1 MYNLLTWEREPFNG
15 GVTYYSDLGGYSI
28 TAHYSA
34 SNPLELEADA
44 TKWELFDNAGY
55 LIKSFSTLADAQR
68 HAEYLYE
75 NRE

>member
-1 MYNLLTWEREPFNG
+1 MFYLLSWNREPFNG

-28 TAHYSA
+28 TAEYS
-34 SNPLELEADA
+34 SSPLEFESDA

-55 LIKSFSTLADAQR
+55 LIKSFTSLADAQN